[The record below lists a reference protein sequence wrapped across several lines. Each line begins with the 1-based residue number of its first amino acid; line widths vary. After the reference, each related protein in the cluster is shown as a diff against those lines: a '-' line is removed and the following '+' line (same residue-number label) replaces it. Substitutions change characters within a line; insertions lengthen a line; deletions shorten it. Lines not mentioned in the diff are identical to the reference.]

1 MRRLFW
7 AVLILSV
14 GGFLLTGLTLVRP
27 GERAVVRRFGR
38 VLEHKPEPGLWVG
51 LPRGMDRVDRVPVDR
66 VQEVQVGYRDGFDA
80 GRNDARDRN
89 RFDPVRSKRYR
100 DGDHDYNNRYGDCEL
115 YKRDYRAAFEQ
126 GYREGYG
133 TR

>member
-1 MRRLFW
+1 MKARPYRALEQGIRRLTSNRGGVT
-7 AVLILSV
+7 AVRSIRTRESSSH
-14 GGFLLTGLTLVRP
+14 
-27 GERAVVRRFGR
+27 RAAAYGNYAA
-38 VLEHKPEPGLWVG
+38 
-51 LPRGMDRVDRVPVDR
+51 
-66 VQEVQVGYRDGFDA
+66 QVGYRDGFDA

-100 DGDHDYNNRYGDCEL
+100 DGDHDYNNRYGDREL

>member
-1 MRRLFW
+1 L
-7 AVLILSV
+7 
-14 GGFLLTGLTLVRP
+14 
-27 GERAVVRRFGR
+27 
-38 VLEHKPEPGLWVG
+38 
-51 LPRGMDRVDRVPVDR
+51 
-66 VQEVQVGYRDGFDA
+66 DA

-100 DGDHDYNNRYGDCEL
+100 DGDHDYNNRYGDREL